1 MRRFLLLL
9 CLIAGITVN
18 GQIRSGTTFQSII
31 DVSPKSPEVASL
43 GKFGDIP
50 VSYATGVPSITIP
63 VFNVS
68 IGKIN
73 LPVSLDYHAGGVR
86 IDEVASSVGLGWAL
100 SGIGSISRQMVGIPD
115 EDQFGFRNAPSPD
128 SVSGSPATFYTY
140 LYEVQK
146 GLRDAEP
153 DIYSYNIN
161 GASGKF
167 IYRRNSSSFMQIPVT
182 NNKIETG
189 VGANG
194 QFYKITDENGV
205 VSLFEKTTS
214 TDMSVASGLYTYIS
228 SWRLTKMVDSN
239 GADTIYFSYENAC
252 SRSYQLSTN
261 FTHYIGQTFTEC
273 GPAPVIQFKNEQET
287 RTQTITLNEAYP
299 REISWRGGRISFI
312 NTCDRQDVTGS
323 GMRLSEIVVYSNL
336 NGRLKQVKRMKLY
349 QSYFNSIGSGNVFT
363 AASAEQKKRLKLD
376 SVAIL
381 PVSGALPP
389 QTYRMTYDT
398 SALAP
403 RESYAQDRWG
413 YNNGAWNN
421 VTLIPA
427 QTIFF
432 WSAYY
437 NIGSANRE
445 PDSDKMKAG
454 TMTSIEYPT
463 KGRTVFEF
471 EPHAFE
477 KYETQSQNIT
487 RHASCVGGVQSTT
500 TTTFTVNA
508 DDEEF
513 KYTAYI
519 SAFAGQQMNGRPEI
533 ILKDQNT
540 GSNVLFLYIQNGQ
553 ESSSYFVNDVGL
565 SLIAGH
571 TYNLTVNI
579 YTSSPSVS
587 AYCDISYKKNLGDVL
602 VTERSGGLRVKTIT
616 NYDVNGKF
624 LGREKYEYSPGTM
637 LTSQYYRDLNYE
649 VIVPRGAAAN
659 CHYLTPP
666 TPPNEAWIY
675 HANSVLPVSQF
686 SGSPL
691 LYKLVTK
698 YEVDS
703 MGVSNGKT
711 EYGYDVYTEEPE
723 IANLQVM
730 GVVTYNNIG
739 IFLTSNSWKN
749 NKLKYENTYKSVGAN
764 YSLISTKQFKYDV
777 YRATLENSLKIKNL
791 YLTTCCQQVNSTTVY
806 AATDFLLT
814 SYPNRSGVMLLS
826 NQSDTTWDDAGNK
839 ISTSTE
845 YRYDD
850 LLHTLPTLQKSW
862 ASNGELISD
871 SSVYPS
877 KLAASGNVYQ
887 KMVNRNILSH
897 VVKSIRQKGGR
908 PVLLA
913 NTNYTDWN
921 NDSKLLLPV
930 NTELQLGSNA
940 LETRIRYNKFDLYGN
955 IQEQQKDNDIK
966 QSYVWGYDTLYPIAT
981 VSNAAQNDIA
991 YTSFE
996 PDAAGYWTIPSAIRD
1011 TTQAVTG
1018 NQCYALG
1025 NGAVSRS
1032 GLSTTNGF
1040 IVSYW
1045 SKSGSASVNGT
1056 TGTLVTTKKGWNYY
1070 EHRLNAGISTVTVSG
1085 AITID
1090 ELRLYPATAQMVS
1103 VCYEPLVGMTSQSDA
1118 AGRITYYEYDGFG
1131 RLKVIRDNDGQV
1143 LKVFDY
1149 QYSRPI
1155 TQ

>member
-9 CLIAGITVN
+9 CLTAGITVN

-43 GKFGDIP
+43 GKFGEIP
-50 VSYATGVPSITIP
+50 VSYATGVPSITVP
-63 VFNVS
+63 VFNIN

-73 LPVSLDYHAGGVR
+73 IPISLDYHAGGVR
-86 IDEVASSVGLGWAL
+86 IDEMASSVGLGWAL

-128 SVSGSPATFYTY
+128 SVAGSPSTFYTY

-161 GASGKF
+161 GPSGKF
-167 IYRRNSSSFMQIPVT
+167 LYRRNGTFMQIPVT

-189 VGANG
+189 VGSNG
-194 QFYKITDENGV
+194 LFYKITDENGIV
-205 VSLFEKTTS
+205 YLFEKTTS

-239 GADTIYFSYENAC
+239 AADTIYFSYENSC
-252 SRSYQLSTN
+252 STSYQWSTN
-261 FTHYIGQTFTEC
+261 FTHYVGNAFTQC
-273 GPAPVIQFKNEQET
+273 GPTPNWQFKNEQQT
-287 RTQTITLNEAYP
+287 KTQMITLNEAYP
-299 REISWRGGRISFI
+299 KEINWRGGRISFI

-323 GMRLSEIVVYSNL
+323 GMRLNEIIVYSNL

-349 QSYFNSIGSGNVFT
+349 QSYFNSIGSEYVFT
-363 AASAEQKKRLKLD
+363 AASAEQKKRLRLD
-376 SVAIL
+376 SVAL
-381 PVSGALPP
+381 LSVSGALSP
-389 QTYRMTYDT
+389 QSYRMTYDT
-398 SALAP
+398 SKLAP

-413 YNNGAWNN
+413 FNNGAWGN

-427 QTIFF
+427 QNIYF
-432 WSAYY
+432 WNTYY

-445 PDSDKMKAG
+445 PDSDRMKAG
-454 TMTSIEYPT
+454 TITSIEYPT
-463 KGRTVFEF
+463 KGKTVFEF
-471 EPHAFE
+471 EPHAFQ
-477 KYETQSQNIT
+477 KYETQVQDISQS
-487 RHASCVGGVQSTT
+487 ASCTGNVQSTNT
-500 TTTFTVNA
+500 KIFTVDA
-508 DDEEF
+508 DNEDF
-513 KYTAYI
+513 KYSAYI
-519 SAFAGQQMNGRPEI
+519 SAFAGKPVTDRPRI
-533 ILKDQNT
+533 ILTDQTT
-540 GSNVLFLYIQNGQ
+540 GSQIFFISTPVGQ
-553 ESSSYFVNDVGL
+553 ESSSYQVNDVGL
-565 SLIAGH
+565 SLVAGH

-579 YTSSPSVS
+579 YSSSPDVS
-587 AYCDISYKKNLGDVL
+587 ANCVISYTKNLGDVL

-616 NYDVNGKF
+616 NYDLDGKF
-624 LGREKYEYSPGTM
+624 LDREKYEYAPGTM
-637 LTSQYYRDLNYE
+637 LTDQYYRDLNYE
-649 VIVPRGAAAN
+649 QIMPRGAGAN
-659 CHYLTPP
+659 CFYMTIPV
-666 TPPNEAWIY
+666 PPNDALIF

-691 LYKLVTK
+691 LYPLVTR

-703 MGVSNGKT
+703 LDVTNGKT
-711 EYGYDVYTEEPE
+711 EYGYNVYTDQTE
-723 IANLQVM
+723 IANLP
-730 GVVTYNNIG
+730 VVRTVTFNTIG

-749 NKLKYENTYKSVGAN
+749 NKLAYENTYKRVGGN
-764 YSLISTKQFKYDV
+764 YSLISTKRFNYSP
-777 YRATLENSLKIKNL
+777 YRETLENSLKIKNI
-791 YLTTCCQQVNSTTVY
+791 YLTTCCQEVNSTTVY
-806 AATDFLLT
+806 ANEDFALT
-814 SYPNRSGVMLLS
+814 SFPNRSGVMLLT
-826 NQSDTTWDDAGNK
+826 NQSDTTWDDSGNK
-839 ISTSTE
+839 ISTFTE
-845 YRYDD
+845 YKYDD
-850 LLHTLPTLQKSW
+850 LLHTLPTMQNSW
-862 ASNGELISD
+862 ASDGELISD
-871 SSVYPS
+871 SSIYPS

-897 VVKSIRQKGGR
+897 VVKNIRQKGGR

-921 NDSKLLLPV
+921 NDGKLLLPM
-930 NTELQLGSNA
+930 NTELQIGSNPI
-940 LETRIRYNKFDLYGN
+940 ETRIRYNKFDLYGN
-955 IQEQQKDNDIK
+955 IQEQQKENDIK

-981 VSNAAQNDIA
+981 VSNAAQTDIA

-996 PDAAGYWTIPSAIRD
+996 PDAAGYWTIPSSVRD
-1011 TTQAVTG
+1011 TTQAITG

-1032 GLSTTNGF
+1032 GLSTTNSF
-1040 IVSYW
+1040 VVSYW
-1045 SKSGSASVNGT
+1045 SKSGSASVNGGS
-1056 TGTLVTTKKGWNYY
+1056 GTLVTTKKGWNYY

-1090 ELRLYPATAQMVS
+1090 ELRVYPAAARMVS

-1118 AGRITYYEYDGFG
+1118 VGRITYYEYDGFG

-1143 LKVFDY
+1143 LKVVDY